1 MLYFKCPLYATFKVK
16 VQKLNTYRDHTS
28 KQGTVQFISL
38 LSESAGFI
46 LAGGPYEKIAWPVE
60 KDSSQSLCAT
70 SCKVTTCRLVA
81 AGWLNW
87 EKQQQKP
94 RQCFQKKCISSLS
107 QSSNKHSQV
116 MKNKKNDENLHQLL
130 QRKSRAWPH
139 SWQIASETNKR
150 TKWDL
155 VPDEQQN
162 NSRSSWCHTSSPCCV
177 IFCSHKWH

>member
-46 LAGGPYEKIAWPVE
+46 LAEGPYEKIVNCPFLQVR
-60 KDSSQSLCAT
+60 QSLCAT

-94 RQCFQKKCISSLS
+94 RQCFQKNVLAHWVKAATSIHRSWRI
-107 QSSNKHSQV
+107 
-116 MKNKKNDENLHQLL
+116 KNDENLHQLL